1 MATQTYSTPGSY
13 TFTLPISTGITIKI
27 AGAAGGTG
35 GTDGGPPAITGGAG
49 GKGRYGVFT
58 LPDYSYGEF
67 TFVVGGAGGNGGN
80 SGTTAFNGGSG
91 GSSATSAGGG
101 GQEDSPSG
109 SSGGGAGG
117 GGASSVTFGGSLVA
131 IAGGGGGG
139 GGGTKGA
146 FSNITNQFGT
156 FRTDGEDASTFS
168 GNTSSPD
175 DVSDATGSTAGT
187 GGDGGGAG
195 GGGGGYPAGA
205 RGAFPGNDGVHPS
218 EGGYAGGS
226 FYRSDR
232 LTLSSQ
238 STYTTSIDGYIE
250 IEYTEATFDTS
261 AATVSKAGPYYTTAG
276 TEMKFSDL
284 RRDFRAQQPKTTS
297 GGSETFSTDNG
308 SISASELLRNAN
320 LSNTNPIVPQCQENL
335 QISTSND
342 WKISQFRN
350 SIKYYYLTQESSKT
364 SLNYVLHGQPWNN
377 NLGLNINKT
386 FFLEGT
392 CGSVSTS
399 DPAVELDANVYN
411 LNVIISGIVHGAGG
425 AGGTAGANGGDGGD
439 AVYIDTNSTG
449 TVTIKTIGSAQV
461 YGGGGGGGG
470 GGKGGKGGNAQY
482 NTYYTYYTSIG
493 GGSGTYG
500 GSYDQRCRSACSSV
514 GGEWANNCYK
524 HTSEGGQNC
533 GGNPSDYWSA
543 VCYSDDASS
552 YASTTSCRKTNTGTT
567 VNNSTGGAGG
577 AAVDG
582 GNGRGYLQSK
592 TNGAS
597 YNTGS
602 SGGTNAG
609 TGGNSGIG
617 GNGGDWGQGGTDYNG
632 GNGVKGTNGT
642 QGSASTI
649 AAPDF
654 GDTDGPVT
662 GGLGGSA
669 GASVAGSG
677 YVIDTNGVDSAYKG
691 PK

>member
-1 MATQTYSTPGSY
+1 MATQSYSTPGSY
-13 TFTLPISTGITIKI
+13 TFTLPISTGITIRI

-35 GTDGGPPAITGGAG
+35 GTDGGPPGITGGAG

-67 TFVVGGAGGNGGN
+67 TFVVGGAGGDGGN
-80 SGTTAFNGGSG
+80 SGTTEFNGGSG
-91 GSSATSAGGG
+91 GSSAISAGGG

-117 GGASSVTFGGSLVA
+117 GGASSVTFANTLIA

-139 GGGTKGA
+139 GGGTRGA
-146 FSNITNQFGT
+146 YSNLGST
-156 FRTDGEDASTFS
+156 RTDGENGDTFS
-168 GNTSSPD
+168 ASTSSPD
-175 DVSDATGSTAGT
+175 SSNVTDAIDTIASKAGT

-205 RGAFPGNDGVHPS
+205 RGEFPGNDNVHPS

-238 STYTTSIDGYIE
+238 TTYTSSTNGYIE

-276 TEMKFSDL
+276 TEMKFSAL

-297 GGSETFSTDNG
+297 GGSEETSPTLNVG

-364 SLNYVLHGQPWNN
+364 SLNYILHGQPWNN
-377 NLGLNINKT
+377 NLGLNINKI
-386 FFLEGT
+386 FFLDGT

-399 DPAVELDANVYN
+399 DPAVKFDANVYN
-411 LNVIISGIVHGAGG
+411 LNVIISGDVYGAGG

-449 TVTIKTIGSAQV
+449 TVTIKTTASAKV

-470 GGKGGKGGNAQY
+470 GGKGGKGGNGQK
-482 NTYYTYYTSIG
+482 TTSTTSYTST
-493 GGSGTYG
+493 GSVTGNYG
-500 GSYDQRCRSACSSV
+500 GSYDQQCRSACESI
-514 GGEWANNCYK
+514 GGQWANNCYK
-524 HTSEGGQNC
+524 TPGQGGC
-533 GGNPSDYWSA
+533 GGNSGDYWSA
-543 VCYSDDASS
+543 VCYTNDASG
-552 YASTTSCRKTNTGTT
+552 YTNVTSCKKTVTSTST
-567 VNNSTGGAGG
+567 SPTTGGDGG

-592 TNGAS
+592 SNGATF
-597 YNTGS
+597 N
-602 SGGTNAG
+602 GGKGGGDNAG
-609 TGGNSGIG
+609 TGGNSGSG
-617 GNGGDWGQGGTDYNG
+617 GNGGDWAQDGKGGADYNG
-632 GNGVKGTNGT
+632 IRGSNGT
-642 QGSASTI
+642 AGSDRT
-649 AAPDF
+649 APDF
-654 GDTDGPVT
+654 NEDDGPE
-662 GGLGGSA
+662 LGGSGGTG
-669 GASVAGSG
+669 GAAVSGTGYSIDNNSDENAFIGS
-677 YVIDTNGVDSAYKG
+677 K
-691 PK
+691 